1 MNKMFLGL
9 TIRMLTCAGLLATP
23 FTTHAAKVF
32 MMGGATAETNNE
44 IYAGL
49 RASTSRNWTPNTSI
63 YTNCVTDWNTT
74 TCPRVAVV
82 TASADTAASG
92 DNVYNNDDATTG
104 ALSYIKLFQKHGFA
118 PKHIT
123 AHADN
128 YTNDSYSG
136 NAVGNAN
143 IAIINQADVVFFN
156 GGDQSRAARTFL
168 TNSGADTP
176 LMAALRTR
184 VNNGSLV
191 IAGTSAGTMI
201 QANPMMGEGVA
212 YGVLYFNANFAPKSV
227 GSATGLKDDRSGTS
241 SLAYLENAGTMTG
254 FGFSGTNV
262 AVDTHCNARGRVAR
276 LLAGMRNTSKTQGVC
291 VDEDTAIYLNG
302 SAATIYGS
310 NGVSVADTANAI
322 FPTASYFKVTG
333 AQITY
338 LTSGDAYNFSTK
350 TATSSK
356 SLITRPYNA
365 TYYDSAAILDPNE
378 ITKSLTWIVDS
389 TTAYNVGTAPKPVY
403 TSGPTYPSSAIAY
416 KIKFY
421 KDSNTKGYYSSGK
434 YSAVR
439 VLVDIY

>member
-1 MNKMFLGL
+1 MNKMLNSF
-9 TIRMLTCAGLLATP
+9 TVRMLICTGLLTSP
-23 FTTHAAKVF
+23 FSAYAAKVF
-32 MMGGATAETNNE
+32 MMGGATAEANNE

-49 RASTSRNWTPNTSI
+49 RAATSRNWTPNTSI
-63 YTNCVTDWNTT
+63 YTNCVTDWATT
-74 TCPRVAVV
+74 SCPRVAVV
-82 TASADTAASG
+82 TASADTAAYG

-128 YTNDSYSG
+128 YSSDSYSG
-136 NAVGNAN
+136 NAAGDAN

-168 TNSGADTP
+168 SNSGADTP
-176 LMAALRTR
+176 LMAALRAR

-201 QANPMMGEGVA
+201 QANPMIGEGVA
-212 YGVLYFNANFAPKSV
+212 YGVLYFNANFASKPV
-227 GSATGLKDDRSGTS
+227 GSSTGLKDDRSGTS
-241 SLAYLENAGTMTG
+241 SLAYAENAGTMKG
-254 FGFSGTNV
+254 FGFAGANV

-276 LLAGMRNTSKTQGVC
+276 LLAGMRNTAKTQGIC

-302 SAATIYGS
+302 SAASVFGT
-310 NGVSVADTANAI
+310 NGVSIADTATAT

-333 AQITY
+333 AQVTY
-338 LTSGDAYNFSTK
+338 LTSGDSYNLSTK

-356 SLITRPYNA
+356 SLITRPYYA
-365 TYYDSAAILDPNE
+365 TYYDSAAILGANE

-389 TTAYNVGTAPKPVY
+389 TTTYNVGTAPTPVY
-403 TSGPTYPSSAIAY
+403 TSGATYPSSALAY